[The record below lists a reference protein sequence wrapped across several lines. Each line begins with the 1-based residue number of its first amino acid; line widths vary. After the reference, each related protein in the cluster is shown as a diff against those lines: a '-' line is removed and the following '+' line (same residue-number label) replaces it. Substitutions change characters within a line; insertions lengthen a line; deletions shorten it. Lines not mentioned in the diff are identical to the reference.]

1 MPMTKRKDIDWKA
14 IEADYRADIQSIRQ
28 IATKHGVSDAAIR
41 KKAGQAGWSRT
52 KCAPSAHQSAHPPKV
67 KVAPPSPHR
76 PRPRPKAQG
85 GASPSDSQA
94 PSAEPD
100 DPDPAG
106 PVCEVLPPLQR
117 ALPPP
122 GGAAAFDPETV
133 GVEPTGLIDHV
144 LVLARR
150 QLEELDATTSQI
162 DQIEEDI
169 DGETAGDRDGRRRA
183 AMLKAV
189 SLPARTMTLKTI
201 AQVLELAGV
210 AGGKQKLGKK
220 EQRQG
225 AAVEAGR
232 GRFAPR
238 PPPKLVVDNG

>member
-1 MPMTKRKDIDWKA
+1 MTKRKDIDWKA

-41 KKAGQAGWSRT
+41 KKAGQAGWTRT
-52 KCAPSAHQSAHPPKV
+52 KCAPSANQSAHSPK
-67 KVAPPSPHR
+67 AASASPNR

-85 GASPSDSQA
+85 GASSSDSQA
-94 PSAEPD
+94 PAAEPD
-100 DPDPAG
+100 DSAPAG

-122 GGAAAFDPETV
+122 GGAAAIDPEAV
-133 GVEPTGLIDHV
+133 GAEPTGLIDHV

-162 DQIEEDI
+162 DQIEDDI

-189 SLPARTMTLKTI
+189 SLPARTMILKTI